1 MEGLMQSKTN
11 MEANESLNST
21 KLPPNHTPNPQQ
33 PKIDAPNKSKKENV
47 LLNTICLS
55 QIFNRKIIQ
64 LPMRTGYI

>member
-1 MEGLMQSKTN
+1 MKKITFLLAMSLFIVSAKTN
-11 MEANESLNST
+11 A
-21 KLPPNHTPNPQQ
+21 Q
-33 PKIDAPNKSKKENV
+33 DDKKENV